1 MIQCLSSKLVHENK
15 FIRVYDNLIL
25 QESEIKTYS
34 TVERSDTVAIIA
46 FNQFHKIIFQQVQRF
61 PTNSQSWE
69 IPMGGIDGSENIFAS
84 AHREFNEETGLVL
97 DKIESIG
104 WFYPNPGLST
114 QRVNLLQAQCSVK
127 DNLDWADKRKS
138 QEGILRH
145 ALFTHSEVKDLIKC
159 GHINDGF
166 TLACLAFLSLSVA

>member
-1 MIQCLSSKLVHENK
+1 MIQRLSSKLVHENK

-25 QESEIKTYS
+25 QESELKTYS

-46 FNQFHKIIFQQVQRF
+46 FNQFHKIIFQEVQRF
-61 PTNSQSWE
+61 PANSQSWE
-69 IPMGGIDGSENIFAS
+69 IPMGGIDGSDNIIAT

-104 WFYPNPGLST
+104 WFYPNPGLS
-114 QRVNLLQAQCSVK
+114 QQKVNLLQAKFSVE
-127 DNLDWADKRKS
+127 DNFDWPDKRKS
-138 QEGILRH
+138 QEGILQH
-145 ALFTHSEVKDLIKC
+145 ALFSRSEVKNLIKC

-166 TLACLAFLSLSVA
+166 TLACLAFSSLLIA